1 MSWPNLN
8 ELSLATD
15 NLATSKMADEPTPS
29 HPLQVSDGSYR
40 EFSKD
45 AKGRHQCHSSLP
57 SLYRPA
63 TPNSLVDERSV
74 APILVVT
81 PTVDTPTVDTTSASP
96 VERQTTEELPPALRF
111 VTKYCVDSVQP
122 VLNLENKKRKR
133 DAALEQLEK

>member
-1 MSWPNLN
+1 M
-8 ELSLATD
+8 D
-15 NLATSKMADEPTPS
+15 DEPTPS

-45 AKGRHQCHSSLP
+45 AKRRHQCHSSLP

-81 PTVDTPTVDTTSASP
+81 PTVDTTSASP

-111 VTKYCVDSVQP
+111 VNKYCVDSVQP
-122 VLNLENKKRKR
+122 VLDLENKKRKR
-133 DAALEQLEK
+133 DAVLEQLEK